1 MNEEKSFFGFV
12 KTINREDKT
21 IEIVASTSEI
31 DRDNEVIEPQ
41 AFAQTIDS
49 FKSNPVILACHQH
62 RLQSGESPVIGSAI
76 PDTIQIGAKD
86 LRFKMRFADTS
97 LGENYWRLY
106 RDKHMRACSIGFI
119 PIEGTSQR
127 AKGKDVYHHTKIE
140 LLEVSLVPVPSN
152 RQALARAKQ
161 LGWLEAKKDQHEEE
175 KILAEIRKEY
185 ESQGKDFDQE
195 NDEFAEALL
204 GVGKY
209 ANSETIKSLQD
220 EDGDN
225 DDELIDLPDFSVLVS
240 R

>member
-1 MNEEKSFFGFV
+1 MDSEKNFFGFV
-12 KTINREDKT
+12 KAINREDKT
-21 IEIVASTSEI
+21 IEVVASTSDI

-49 FKSNPVILACHQH
+49 FKSNPVVLSCHQH

-76 PDTIQIGAKD
+76 PDTIIISDKD
-86 LRFKMRFADTS
+86 LRFKIRFADTS

-152 RQALARAKQ
+152 RQALARAKRFN
-161 LGWLEAKKDQHEEE
+161 WLEGKRAEREDVT
-175 KILAEIRKEY
+175 LASE
-185 ESQGKDFDQE
+185 
-195 NDEFAEALL
+195 DECQDFAEALL
-204 GVGKY
+204 GTGKY
-209 ANSETIKSLQD
+209 ADPRVYKDFAHPPQGAMD
-220 EDGDN
+220 EDGDDEFS
-225 DDELIDLPDFSVLVS
+225 DDALPDCSTLV
-240 R
+240 RGR